1 MFGFFIKRKID
12 INTAYAMR
20 KNKRQNHPLQQQK
33 NAKTDFFAHIRR
45 KCVAHRAYKCV
56 ILNTLCIKNIKIR
69 KMWILNFYL
78 CHVGAADNN
87 K

>member
-1 MFGFFIKRKID
+1 MFGFLIKRKID

-20 KNKRQNHPLQQQK
+20 KKQTPKSSFATTKKRE
-33 NAKTDFFAHIRR
+33 DRFFAHIRR
-45 KCVAHRAYKCV
+45 KCVAHKAYKCV

>member
-1 MFGFFIKRKID
+1 
-12 INTAYAMR
+12 MR

-33 NAKTDFFAHIRR
+33 KRKDGFFAHIRR
-45 KCVAHRAYKCV
+45 KCVAHREYKCV
-56 ILNTLCIKNIKIR
+56 ILNILCIKNIKIR

>member
-1 MFGFFIKRKID
+1 MPCEKTNAKI
-12 INTAYAMR
+12 ILCN
-20 KNKRQNHPLQQQK
+20 NKK

-45 KCVAHRAYKCV
+45 KCVAHRAYKCA